1 MGDSSVVFVTCE
13 TKNKH
18 NLWYFLN
25 VRHPF
30 LGSEYCLQDHM
41 RTKRSSGYACRPLV
55 LRMIGNWMCPTNM
68 TRNWLNW
75 RVAHLRSVFKPHHLL
90 QPNVVQCFQPF
101 GSGTSDSSC
110 HGNYPFLRCWNY
122 RSASRASKN
131 VGNPRSGAG
140 GGNPWVGYSTSIKT
154 YQDWNGWLNMVKL
167 QQSEDETP

>member
-131 VGNPRSGAG
+131 VGNPLRSWRVKSLG
-140 GGNPWVGYSTSIKT
+140 WVLHIN
-154 YQDWNGWLNMVKL
+154 QDISRLKWMVKHG
-167 QQSEDETP
+167 

>member
-25 VRHPF
+25 VRHSF

-75 RVAHLRSVFKPHHLL
+75 RVAHLRSVFKLHHLL

-110 HGNYPFLRCWNY
+110 HGNYPFW
-122 RSASRASKN
+122 
-131 VGNPRSGAG
+131 GAG
-140 GGNPWVGYSTSIKT
+140 ITEAPRERARTWGIPAPELAGEILGLGTPHQSRHIKT
-154 YQDWNGWLNMVKL
+154 EMDG
-167 QQSEDETP
+167 